1 MSLPTAAGERR
12 LLATLVRAWCTPFQS
27 LCVPEVENV
36 VFVANHASHLD
47 APAILA
53 ALPARHRRRLA
64 IAAAEDYFYCHR
76 VRGWLVSLGL
86 GTFPFPRQG
95 RLGLQRARA
104 RLAEGRSVLLFP
116 EGTRSP
122 DGHQQSFRHG
132 VGHLVV
138 ESGVPAVPVAVVGA
152 YALWPRGQRLPR
164 RGPLTVRF
172 GQPWTPR
179 PGQSAAEIADE
190 LHARVAAL
198 AAATPA
204 QRLG

>member
-1 MSLPTAAGERR
+1 MSPSTAGAERR
-12 LLATLVRAWCTPFQS
+12 LLAALIRAWCTPFQS
-27 LCVPEVENV
+27 VSVPEVENV

-53 ALPARHRRRLA
+53 GLPARHRGRVA

-76 VRGWLVSLGL
+76 MRRWLVSLGL

-95 RLGLQRARA
+95 RLGLQRAQV
-104 RLAEGRSVLLFP
+104 RLAAGSSVLLFP

-122 DGHQQSFRHG
+122 DGHQQPFRHG
-132 VGHLVV
+132 VGHLLL

-152 YALWPRGQRLPR
+152 HALWPRGQRLPR

-179 PGQSAAEIADE
+179 PGQSAAEIAGE

-198 AAATPA
+198 GAATPA
-204 QRLG
+204 QCLR